1 MHCRQA
7 IQRSLAALVFLLS
20 ATMIEGWFGLGK
32 SDGET
37 SSGRDH
43 EGGVA
48 MVDCLPANRAK
59 TLGVNGNVMEY
70 RIAMPYDLHAAEKGK
85 KFAVASISQD
95 EDDGGGNRA
104 VELVY
109 AETRRHPTLGIV
121 GVHTKK
127 LYHIGRRLP
136 LWVSALLPGL
146 SFDVE
151 EEAWTLGP
159 HGEITLVDLSLPML
173 AKFRI
178 HMRTVNLLGP
188 PVDDAHRST
197 NVRFTS
203 LSTHPACVLSLDEQG
218 AFLSLVSWKAVP
230 LLSVYFPLS
239 PLHVAL
245 SLPICM
251 PPRAWVL

>member
-1 MHCRQA
+1 
-7 IQRSLAALVFLLS
+7 
-20 ATMIEGWFGLGK
+20 MIEGWFGLGK

-59 TLGVNGNVMEY
+59 TLGVNGNVIEY

-121 GVHTKK
+121 GHE
-127 LYHIGRRLP
+127 LLEAFGRGNGKR
-136 LWVSALLPGL
+136 
-146 SFDVE
+146 
-151 EEAWTLGP
+151 
-159 HGEITLVDLSLPML
+159 
-173 AKFRI
+173 
-178 HMRTVNLLGP
+178 N
-188 PVDDAHRST
+188 
-197 NVRFTS
+197 
-203 LSTHPACVLSLDEQG
+203 Q
-218 AFLSLVSWKAVP
+218 AFLHPSWRQLLAREILWMSSICSTYP
-230 LLSVYFPLS
+230 LQGIHPRMQRPFYFEW
-239 PLHVAL
+239 
-245 SLPICM
+245 IEW
-251 PPRAWVL
+251 R